1 MADGITH
8 RLSAVGY
15 HHCLSQEVH
24 KVKDQ
29 DKTKEQLTNELAE
42 LRQRITELE
51 TSESRHKRTEEALRQ
66 SEEELRAIFDG
77 ARDGIIVLD
86 KTGKVVRINKYVQ
99 EIGGYTEDELVGK
112 RIDVLEMVPP
122 QSMAKIL
129 AAFDKLEKGQ
139 DVPPYEIEVY
149 LKTGE
154 KRISEIH
161 SSLARQRGRVVGIVG
176 IMRDITERKRA
187 EEELKQSFERLRSTM
202 EGTVEAL
209 ISTTER
215 RDPHTAGHQQRVTQL
230 ACAIAEE
237 MGLPKDQIEGIRV
250 AGSLHDIGKIYV
262 PAEILSKPGQI
273 TDIEFNLIKIHPQVG
288 QEILKAVN
296 FPWPVA
302 EIVLQHQERLDGSGY
317 PAGLKGDE
325 ILLDARILAV
335 ADVVEAMSSHRPY
348 RPTRGTGEALEE
360 ISQNRGILYD
370 AEVVDACLKLFTE
383 KEFRFKERGGS
394 DTSV

>member
-1 MADGITH
+1 M
-8 RLSAVGY
+8 
-15 HHCLSQEVH
+15 
-24 KVKDQ
+24 KDQ
-29 DKTKEQLTNELAE
+29 DKTKGQLIDELVE

-51 TSESRHKRTEEALRQ
+51 TSESRLKRAEEALRQ

-86 KTGKVVRINKYVQ
+86 KAGKVVRINKYVQ
-99 EIGGYTEDELVGK
+99 EIGGYTEGEFVGK

-149 LKTGE
+149 LKTGG

-161 SSLARQRGRVVGIVG
+161 SSLVRQRGRVVGIVG
-176 IMRDITERKRA
+176 ILRDITERKWA
-187 EEELKQSFERLRSTM
+187 EAELKQSFETLRSTM
-202 EGTVEAL
+202 KGTVEAL

-215 RDPHTAGHQQRVTQL
+215 RDPYTAGHQQRVTQL

-317 PAGLKGDE
+317 PTGLKGDE
-325 ILLDARILAV
+325 ILLEARILAV

-348 RPTRGTGEALEE
+348 RPTRGIDKALEE
-360 ISQNRGILYD
+360 ISRNRGIFYD
-370 AEVVDACLKLFTE
+370 AEVVGACLKLFTE
-383 KEFRFKERGGS
+383 KGFTFE
-394 DTSV
+394 

>member
-1 MADGITH
+1 M
-8 RLSAVGY
+8 
-15 HHCLSQEVH
+15 
-24 KVKDQ
+24 KDQ
-29 DKTKEQLTNELAE
+29 DKTKEDFGELSRAELTNELAE

-99 EIGGYTEDELVGK
+99 EIGGYTEGELVGK
-112 RIDVLEMVPP
+112 QIDVLEMVPP

-262 PAEILSKPGQI
+262 PAEILSKPGRI

-394 DTSV
+394 DASA

>member
-1 MADGITH
+1 M
-8 RLSAVGY
+8 R
-15 HHCLSQEVH
+15 
-24 KVKDQ
+24 DQ
-29 DKTKEQLTNELAE
+29 DKTKEQLIDELVE
-42 LRQRITELE
+42 LRQRIAELE
-51 TSESRHKRTEEALRQ
+51 TSESQRERAEEALRQ

-86 KTGKVVRINKYVQ
+86 KTGRVVRINRYAQ

-112 RIDVLEMVPP
+112 RLDVLEMVPP
-122 QSMAKIL
+122 KSMEKIL

-154 KRISEIH
+154 KRISEVH
-161 SSLARQRGRVVGIVG
+161 SSLVRQRGSVVGIVG
-176 IMRDITERKRA
+176 IMRDVTERKRA
-187 EEELKQSFERLRSTM
+187 EEELKQSFERVRSTM
-202 EGTVEAL
+202 EGTVRAL

-215 RDPHTAGHQQRVTQL
+215 RDPYTAGHQQRVTQL

-237 MGLPKDQIEGIRV
+237 MGLPEDQIEGIRV

-262 PAEILSKPGQI
+262 PAEILSKPGRI
-273 TDIEFNLIKIHPQVG
+273 TDIEFSLIKIHPQVG
-288 QEILKAVN
+288 QEILKAIN

-325 ILLDARILAV
+325 ILLEARILAV

-348 RPTRGTGEALEE
+348 RPTRGIDRALEE

-370 AEVVDACLKLFTE
+370 AEAVDACLKLFTQKGFTFE
-383 KEFRFKERGGS
+383 EGRQS
-394 DTSV
+394 DTVA